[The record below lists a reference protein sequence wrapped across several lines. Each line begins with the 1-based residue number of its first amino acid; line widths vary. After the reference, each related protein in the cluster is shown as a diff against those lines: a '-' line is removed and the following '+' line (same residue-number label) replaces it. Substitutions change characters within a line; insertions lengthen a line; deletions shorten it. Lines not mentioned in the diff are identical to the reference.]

1 MKFLEKIKSLFKKKD
16 KIKLKNG
23 WDEITLENADCIS
36 NVIKDDK
43 LSTTERN
50 IKLLSLMSDKTENEL
65 WKLTPQQLAE
75 RLIESGDLFEKI
87 AERVVLNYDWINTLI
102 KLTKWTTK
110 IELKIGDEKFNLET
124 DASNIPFLQ
133 YQAFSTTDKNDL
145 AGVLAT
151 ILVPEGKQF
160 ASVDNGYDF
169 EKLKQYLYKNTTV
182 QQANDIIGFFLLR
195 LLNSTTYS
203 ATFSEMMK
211 N

>member
-1 MKFLEKIKSLFKKKD
+1 MKFLDKIKTLFKKD
-16 KIKLKNG
+16 KIRLKNG
-23 WDEITLENADCIS
+23 WDEITLENADKIT
-36 NVIKDDK
+36 NVINDDK
-43 LSTTERN
+43 LSTTEKN
-50 IKLLSLMSDKTENEL
+50 IKFLSLLSDKTENEL

-87 AERVVLNYDWINTLI
+87 AEKVVLNYDWINTLI
-102 KLTKWTTK
+102 KLTKWSTK

-124 DASNIPFLQ
+124 DASNISFLQ

-160 ASVDNGYDF
+160 ASVENGYDF
-169 EKLKQYLYKNTTV
+169 EKLKQYLYRNATV

-211 N
+211 S

>member
-1 MKFLEKIKSLFKKKD
+1 
-16 KIKLKNG
+16 
-23 WDEITLENADCIS
+23 
-36 NVIKDDK
+36 
-43 LSTTERN
+43 
-50 IKLLSLMSDKTENEL
+50 LLSDKTENEL

-87 AERVVLNYDWINTLI
+87 AEKVVLNYDWINTLI

-124 DASNIPFLQ
+124 DASNISFLQ

-160 ASVDNGYDF
+160 ASVENGYDF
-169 EKLKQYLYKNTTV
+169 EKLKQYLYRNTTV

>member
-1 MKFLEKIKSLFKKKD
+1 MKFLEKIKYFFKKKN
-16 KIKLKNG
+16 KIRLKNG
-23 WDEITLENADCIS
+23 WDEITLENADGIS

-43 LSTTERN
+43 LSETEKN

-65 WKLTPQQLAE
+65 WKLSPKQLAE
-75 RLIESGDLFEKI
+75 QLIESGDLFEKI
-87 AERVVLNYDWINTLI
+87 ADKVVLNYDWINTLI
-102 KLTKWTTK
+102 KMTKWSTK

-133 YQAFSTTDKNDL
+133 YQAFSTTDRNDL

-160 ASVDNGYDF
+160 ASVENGYDF
-169 EKLKQYLYKNTTV
+169 DKLRQYLYKNATV
-182 QQANDIIGFFLLR
+182 QQTNDIIGFFLLR

-211 N
+211 K

>member
-16 KIKLKNG
+16 KIRLKNG
-23 WDEITLENADCIS
+23 WDEITLENADCIF

-145 AGVLAT
+145 VGVLAT

-203 ATFSEMMK
+203 ATLEEMMK

>member
-1 MKFLEKIKSLFKKKD
+1 MKFLDKIKSLFKKKD
-16 KIKLKNG
+16 KIRLKNG
-23 WDEITLENADCIS
+23 WDEITLENADKIT
-36 NVIKDDK
+36 NVINDDK
-43 LSTTERN
+43 LSTTEKN
-50 IKLLSLMSDKTENEL
+50 IKFLSLLSDKTENEL

-87 AERVVLNYDWINTLI
+87 AEKVVLNYDWINTLI

-124 DASNIPFLQ
+124 DASNISFLQ

-160 ASVDNGYDF
+160 ASVENGYDF
-169 EKLKQYLYKNTTV
+169 EKLKQYLYRNTTV